1 MSVDEKPGMF
11 APRSTAVVAL
21 VVCGV
26 VGVLA
31 LEVWLVA
38 LCIMF

>member
-1 MSVDEKPGMF
+1 MF
-11 APRSTAVVAL
+11 TPRNTAVVAL

-31 LEVWLVA
+31 LEAWLLA
-38 LCIMF
+38 LCFMF